1 MLVLL
6 NMSKRN
12 VVIVLGVWLWHC
24 FKTTVYVC
32 VVLNIATFW
41 GDTIVPRDQLNMTKL
56 LSLEKDVVMA
66 KKLEMGGQ
74 IIFQYFYV
82 GSQNICFE
90 REKLQSFL

>member
-1 MLVLL
+1 MSDALLNISMLVLL

-66 KKLEMGGQ
+66 KKMRDGRTNDISVLLCW
-74 IIFQYFYV
+74 FAKHLF
-82 GSQNICFE
+82 
-90 REKLQSFL
+90 